1 LRRAPADIWLEVAVM
16 RDVKDV
22 IGVIM
27 RVLDGAEI
35 SEDDVL
41 DLEFEADGE
50 LLAVLNEA
58 YINLLEFV
66 HDRDRR
72 LNDSQLDQRARA
84 TLREVL
90 GRIVHLSDAASE

>member
-1 LRRAPADIWLEVAVM
+1 M

-41 DLEFEADGE
+41 DLSFEAEGE
-50 LLAVLNEA
+50 LLAALNEA
-58 YINLLEFV
+58 SIKLMEFA
-66 HDRDRR
+66 HDREQR
-72 LNDSQLDQRARA
+72 LRDHDLDARKRAA
-84 TLREVL
+84 LHHLLDE
-90 GRIVHLSDAASE
+90 IVRLSE

>member
-1 LRRAPADIWLEVAVM
+1 M

-58 YINLLEFV
+58 YIKLLEFA

-72 LNDSQLDQRARA
+72 LNDSQLDRRARA
-84 TLREVL
+84 TLQEVL
-90 GRIVHLSDAASE
+90 GRIVHLSEPASDPDKPPAGYRAK